1 MKRLV
6 KTFSIAASVAT
17 ASVLLSSCATI
28 VAGGAPKI
36 TIYGDVPEPVTI
48 ETEEAAYIDVSLPTV
63 VKANRHHIDGQRIQ
77 ITSENYKFDDIVLTK
92 TVNGWAF
99 GNILIGG
106 LIGWGIDLGTNCVSK
121 PAQTEFTITPLP
133 KKNAESTEDT
143 DK

>member
-1 MKRLV
+1 MKKLV
-6 KTFSIAASVAT
+6 KTLSIATVVAMAT
-17 ASVLLSSCATI
+17 IQLSSCATI
-28 VAGGAPKI
+28 VSGGAPKI
-36 TIYGDVPEPVTI
+36 TINGDVPEPVTI
-48 ETEEAAYIDVSLPTV
+48 ETEDAAYIDVTLPTV
-63 VKANRHHIDGQRIQ
+63 VKAKRHHIDGQHIQ